1 MYEKIIKNKCWF
13 ICVALFIAATF
24 SFAVYINTQKIKTD
38 IPRTVTLTALNDKD
52 SRSSGYE
59 VWIEEIAVDGKAL
72 DLQGLFNQKNVTYLY
87 NKILLMPD
95 NGSVTIEIPD
105 GKNLELTV
113 IKHNWSGYISIS
125 TNEYENS
132 LNLFSKISQHE
143 CIALG
148 NQSGFKANV
157 SFITFIFLFAFLI
170 IFYLMKEILDSR
182 KRKLGIFSGV
192 ALFVLIIFLV
202 TGTNFAKWSTWVWII
217 SIILL
222 LFGGTYC
229 IILPLIRKYLDQKN
243 YGIFLVCVLLGI
255 VLAIMA
261 LKTSDFNYC
270 DLWLANQM
278 NRYPINLAIYPSG
291 EKNELAEST
300 ELWLNYLVYD
310 GKTQPLNSSVDW
322 ETSNWTLVDNS
333 RLYCSNATSVSPY
346 KLEGVNLPVSIGT
359 VYSPYSGIAKV
370 SLNNFTKE
378 VDLYQA
384 DIEWGFLSVD
394 YLFYNEIMQ
403 DINRYLFPNQFASV
417 IYYLL
422 AGIIGG
428 TYLGLLPLS
437 LCFITKRQPSLYWAC
452 CIAITIIAFG
462 GLYLITANRLY
473 SNQFLELNVA
483 NKKNVESTGNW
494 ITIYDISS
502 SGVADGN
509 NGQELKHEAPATWHR
524 QYKNGVIFSSNTPA
538 NDPLVYNYR
547 VLGTNPHMY
556 SDNRKN
562 TYDAGN
568 GIFIK
573 LKKGPDGGILSLK
586 KNGEE
591 QFIDCY
597 SPVERVDY
605 VQVDVLFD
613 SEYSRES
620 KIFHQI
626 IYWLF
631 GGIIFGSIFYFRK
644 TVTDI
649 IGIIYLNYKT
659 LNLKTHILM
668 FLLSLYCSFA
678 LFGQGLLFDE
688 FQIWKPGAWRIVCF
702 LLITFL
708 ISILIPVFFRVLDS
722 YCGVRGKSKR
732 KLYKT
737 RQIFLMTFFSCMLV
751 LLLWYFAFYPGV
763 VNADVNA
770 QWNQTQELTF
780 YSNWHPIFHTLLIKF
795 LAGPD
800 NTLSTVVLFQLVFI
814 SGIIARILTFLYERY
829 YTTASILI
837 ITIIILILPN
847 SVIYIDLTKDVLGT
861 FSYLWILFLLS
872 KFLID
877 GPQLFWGRKVN
888 ILELAVAFIFVS
900 NIRHN
905 GQFICAP
912 VALIMILISIIC
924 KYKTRF
930 IVLSF
935 GSIFL
940 LNSCLNMGMYQ
951 YTHYYNYT
959 EGLKYV
965 TPVNDLASLVQNDLI
980 IDADTT
986 MLLEKVMPIE
996 QWKTAYNPYYASDAV
1011 LKNNIDYTAIYR
1023 NFKLSNVLNLYL
1035 KNLKEYPGY
1044 IIRSRLLGSYLIWG
1058 IRESK
1063 DPHAYNKHVYFE
1075 VRSNPFGLERKN
1087 TLLKGLGKNYVLT
1100 YRNLEFLDI
1109 VIWRGGIHIV
1119 FLLGIILYL
1128 YVRNKSKYIL
1138 ILIPSILFTAA
1149 LIISTPALNYR
1160 YVHYLY
1166 LTSLYMIALLPVIIN
1181 KTKEG

>member
-1 MYEKIIKNKCWF
+1 MYEKIIKKNCWI
-13 ICVALFIAATF
+13 ICVALLMAATF
-24 SFAVYINTQKIKTD
+24 SFAVYINTQKIKTNS
-38 IPRTVTLTALNDKD
+38 PSTVTLTALNDKD
-52 SRSSGYE
+52 NRSSGYE
-59 VWIEEIAVDGKAL
+59 VWIEEIKVDGVPL
-72 DLQGLFNQKNVTYLY
+72 DLQRLFNQKKGTYLY
-87 NKILLMPD
+87 DKILLMPED
-95 NGSVTIEIPD
+95 GSVTIEIPP

-113 IKHNWSGYISIS
+113 LKHNWSGYISIS
-125 TNEYENS
+125 TDEYEEI
-132 LNLFSKISQHE
+132 LNLFCQISQQDH
-143 CIALG
+143 IFLG
-148 NQSGFKANV
+148 NQSGFKVDV
-157 SFITFIFLFAFLI
+157 SFVVSTFLI
-170 IFYLMKEILDSR
+170 VFLVILYLVIKILNFR
-182 KRKLGIFSGV
+182 KRELVIFSGV
-192 ALFVLIIFLV
+192 VLWVLIIFLL
-202 TGTNFAKWSTWVWII
+202 TGTSFTKCSTWVWII

-222 LFGGTYC
+222 LFGGIHC
-229 IILPLIRKYLDQKN
+229 IIIPIIRKCLSQKKC
-243 YGIFLVCVLLGI
+243 GLFFLCGLLGI
-255 VLAIMA
+255 VLSISA
-261 LKTSDFNYC
+261 LKISDFNYT

-278 NRYPINLAIYPSG
+278 DRYPINLAIYPSG
-291 EKNELAEST
+291 EKNELAESM
-300 ELWLNYLVYD
+300 ELWINYLVYD
-310 GKTQPLNSSVDW
+310 GKTHPLNSNGDW

-333 RLYCSNATSVSPY
+333 RLYCSNATGVSPY

-359 VYSPYSGIAKV
+359 VYSPYSGIAKI

-378 VDLYQA
+378 VDLYQV
-384 DIEWGFLSVD
+384 DIEWGFLNVD

-403 DINRYLFPNQFASV
+403 DINRFLSPNQFASV

-422 AGIIGG
+422 AGVIGG
-428 TYLGLLPLS
+428 AYIGLLPLS
-437 LCFITKRQPSLYWAC
+437 LCFIAKRQHNLYWAC
-452 CIAITIIAFG
+452 CIAITIMAIG
-462 GLYLITANRLY
+462 GLYLITANCLY
-473 SNQFLELNVA
+473 SNQVLELNVA
-483 NKKNVESTGNW
+483 HKKNTESTGNW

-524 QYKNGVIFSSNTPA
+524 QYKNGVIFSSNTSA
-538 NDPLVYNYR
+538 NDPLVYNYQ
-547 VLGTNPHMY
+547 VLGTHTRMY

-573 LKKGPDGGILSLK
+573 LQKGPDCGILSLK

-597 SPVERVDY
+597 SPVKRVDY
-605 VQVDVLFD
+605 VQVDELFNNQYFQR
-613 SEYSRES
+613 SI
-620 KIFHQI
+620 IFHQT
-626 IYWLF
+626 IYLLF
-631 GGIIFGSIFYFRK
+631 GGIIFSLIFYFRK
-644 TVTDI
+644 TVIDI
-649 IGIIYLNYKT
+649 ISITYLNYKT
-659 LNLKTHILM
+659 LNLKTHILI
-668 FLLSLYCSFA
+668 FLLALYCSFA
-678 LFGQGLLFDE
+678 LCGQGLLFDE
-688 FQIWKPGAWRIVCF
+688 TQIWKPGAWRIVCF
-702 LLITFL
+702 LLITFI

-722 YCGVRGKSKR
+722 YCGIRCKSKR
-732 KLYKT
+732 KSYKT
-737 RQIFLMTFFSCMLV
+737 RQIFFTTFIACMLV

-770 QWNQTQELTF
+770 QWNQIQELTF
-780 YSNWHPIFHTLLIKF
+780 YSDWHPIFHTLLIKF
-795 LAGPD
+795 FAGPD
-800 NTLSTVVLFQLVFI
+800 NTLSTVLLFQLVFI

-829 YTTASILI
+829 YTTASLLI
-837 ITIIILILPN
+837 ITVIILILPN
-847 SVIYIDLTKDVLGT
+847 SIIYIDLTKDVLGT

-872 KFLID
+872 EFLID
-877 GPQLFWGRKVN
+877 GPQLFWSRKIN
-888 ILELAVAFIFVS
+888 ILELAAAFIFVS

-912 VALIMILISIIC
+912 VAIIMIFISIIC
-924 KYKTRF
+924 RYRIRF
-930 IVLSF
+930 IALSL

-980 IDADTT
+980 IDSDTT

-1044 IIRSRLLGSYLIWG
+1044 IVRSRLLGSYLIWG
-1058 IRESK
+1058 IKESK

-1087 TLLKGLGKNYVLT
+1087 TLLKSLGKNYVLT

-1138 ILIPSILFTAA
+1138 ILIPTILFTAA

-1166 LTSLYMIALLPVIIN
+1166 LTSLYMIALLPVILN